1 MANFNSTSLIRC
13 SLTPNSGYIISV
25 NRAGTT
31 DTQTSLRPQ
40 AVIISPI
47 KVRAGPGTDHAVIG
61 TAEPGELFPFTGKI
75 PGAGDWWQISYDGRT
90 GWVYGPLV
98 TATNAQDVQ
107 VVDPP

>member
-1 MANFNSTSLIRC
+1 MENFNSTSLIRR

-40 AVIISPI
+40 AVIVSPI
-47 KVRAGPGTDHAVIG
+47 KVRAGPGTKYVVTG
-61 TAEPGELFPFTGKI
+61 TAEPGELFPSTGKS
-75 PGAGDWWQISYDGRT
+75 PGAGDWWQISYGGRT

-98 TATNAQDVQ
+98 TATNAHGVE